1 MLEVRR
7 ISKIFFEQNDPRKPG
22 LVALYNIFL
31 AIRKNE
37 FVSLL
42 GPSGCGKTTLIRI
55 IAGLLT
61 ADRGEV
67 LVNSQ
72 VVNSPGRDRC
82 MVFQQF
88 GLLPWRTV
96 MSNVEFGLEIDGVPR
111 DERRALAEKYL
122 ELVGLKGFENYYPHQ
137 ISGGM
142 QQRVG
147 IARALSKKP
156 EILLMD
162 EPFGA
167 VDAQTR
173 EQLQEELLK
182 IWAQTE
188 NTVVFVTHSIDEA
201 VYLSDRVVVMQARP
215 GRIKEEVA
223 IDLPRPRWEGAVK
236 ADPRFAAR
244 LTMALRTDEQIIEEL
259 GLRRER
265 RWSIY
270 DYPNLIR
277 LVSVTVFMLLWEYFG
292 RKTDPIL
299 FTYPTAVAEAFVKL
313 IAAGEF
319 LKQLAVSL
327 SALAVG
333 FLVSLALGVALGLVL
348 GMSRTV
354 EAFCE
359 PI

>member
-7 ISKIFFEQNDPRKPG
+7 LSKIFFEQNDPRKPG
-22 LVALYNIFL
+22 LVALYDISL

-61 ADRGEV
+61 ADRGDV
-67 LVNSQ
+67 LVNQ
-72 VVNSPGRDRC
+72 QGVTAPGHDRC

-88 GLLPWRTV
+88 GLLTWRTV
-96 MSNVEFGLEIDGVPR
+96 LSNVEFGLEIEGMAR
-111 DERRALAEKYL
+111 EERRAVADKYL
-122 ELVGLKGFENYYPHQ
+122 ELVGLKGFESYFPHQ

-188 NTVVFVTHSIDEA
+188 TTVVFVTHSIDEA
-201 VYLSDRVVVMQARP
+201 IYLSDRVVVMQARP
-215 GRIKEEVA
+215 GRIKEEVR
-223 IDLPRPRWEGAVK
+223 IDLPRPRWEGDIK
-236 ADPRFAAR
+236 SDPRFAQLRAR
-244 LTMALRTDEQIIEEL
+244 LRDSLRD
-259 GLRRER
+259 
-265 RWSIY
+265 
-270 DYPNLIR
+270 
-277 LVSVTVFMLLWEYFG
+277 
-292 RKTDPIL
+292 
-299 FTYPTAVAEAFVKL
+299 
-313 IAAGEF
+313 
-319 LKQLAVSL
+319 
-327 SALAVG
+327 
-333 FLVSLALGVALGLVL
+333 
-348 GMSRTV
+348 
-354 EAFCE
+354 
-359 PI
+359 

>member
-7 ISKIFFEQNDPRKPG
+7 LSKIFFEQNDPRKPG
-22 LVALYNIFL
+22 LVALYDISL

-61 ADRGEV
+61 ADRGDV
-67 LVNSQ
+67 LVNQ
-72 VVNSPGRDRC
+72 QGVTAPGHDRC

-96 MSNVEFGLEIDGVPR
+96 LSNVEFGLEIEGMAR
-111 DERRALAEKYL
+111 KERRAVAEKYL
-122 ELVGLKGFENYYPHQ
+122 ELVGLKGFESYYPHQ

-188 NTVVFVTHSIDEA
+188 TTVVFVTHSIDEA
-201 VYLSDRVVVMQARP
+201 IYLSDRVVVMQARP
-215 GRIKEEVA
+215 GRIKEEVR
-223 IDLPRPRWEGAVK
+223 IDLPRPRWEGDVK
-236 ADPRFAAR
+236 ADPRFAQLRAR
-244 LTMALRTDEQIIEEL
+244 LRDSLRD
-259 GLRRER
+259 
-265 RWSIY
+265 
-270 DYPNLIR
+270 
-277 LVSVTVFMLLWEYFG
+277 
-292 RKTDPIL
+292 
-299 FTYPTAVAEAFVKL
+299 
-313 IAAGEF
+313 
-319 LKQLAVSL
+319 
-327 SALAVG
+327 
-333 FLVSLALGVALGLVL
+333 
-348 GMSRTV
+348 
-354 EAFCE
+354 
-359 PI
+359 

>member
-7 ISKIFFEQNDPRKPG
+7 LSKVFFEQNDPRKPG
-22 LVALYNIFL
+22 LVALYDISL
-31 AIRKNE
+31 SIRKNE

-55 IAGLLT
+55 VAGLLT

-67 LVNSQ
+67 LVNQ
-72 VVNSPGRDRC
+72 RCVTAPGHDRC

-96 MSNVEFGLEIDGVPR
+96 LSNVEFGLEIEGVGR
-111 DERRALAEKYL
+111 GERRVASEKYL

-188 NTVVFVTHSIDEA
+188 TTVVFVTHSIDEA
-201 VYLSDRVVVMQARP
+201 IYLSDRVVVMQARA
-215 GRIKEEVA
+215 GRIKEEVR
-223 IDLPRPRWEGAVK
+223 IDLPRPRWEGDVK
-236 ADPRFAAR
+236 ADPRFAQQRAR
-244 LTMALRTDEQIIEEL
+244 LRDLLR
-259 GLRRER
+259 G
-265 RWSIY
+265 
-270 DYPNLIR
+270 
-277 LVSVTVFMLLWEYFG
+277 
-292 RKTDPIL
+292 
-299 FTYPTAVAEAFVKL
+299 
-313 IAAGEF
+313 
-319 LKQLAVSL
+319 
-327 SALAVG
+327 
-333 FLVSLALGVALGLVL
+333 
-348 GMSRTV
+348 
-354 EAFCE
+354 
-359 PI
+359 

>member
-7 ISKIFFEQNDPRKPG
+7 LSKIFFEQNDPRKPG
-22 LVALYNIFL
+22 LVALYDISL

-55 IAGLLT
+55 IAGLLA
-61 ADRGEV
+61 ADRGDV
-67 LVNSQ
+67 LVNQ
-72 VVNSPGRDRC
+72 RCVTAPGRDRC

-96 MSNVEFGLEIDGVPR
+96 MSNVEFGLEIEGMAR
-111 DERRALAEKYL
+111 DERRAVADKYL

-188 NTVVFVTHSIDEA
+188 TTVVFVTHSIDEA
-201 VYLSDRVVVMQARP
+201 IYLSDRVVVMQARP
-215 GRIKEEVA
+215 GRIKEEVM
-223 IDLPRPRWEGAVK
+223 IDLPRPRWEGDVK
-236 ADPRFAAR
+236 ADPRFAQLRAR
-244 LTMALRTDEQIIEEL
+244 LRDSLRD
-259 GLRRER
+259 
-265 RWSIY
+265 
-270 DYPNLIR
+270 
-277 LVSVTVFMLLWEYFG
+277 
-292 RKTDPIL
+292 
-299 FTYPTAVAEAFVKL
+299 
-313 IAAGEF
+313 
-319 LKQLAVSL
+319 
-327 SALAVG
+327 
-333 FLVSLALGVALGLVL
+333 
-348 GMSRTV
+348 
-354 EAFCE
+354 
-359 PI
+359 

>member
-7 ISKIFFEQNDPRKPG
+7 LSKIFFEQNDPRKPG
-22 LVALYNIFL
+22 LVALYDISL

-96 MSNVEFGLEIDGVPR
+96 VSNVEFGLEIDGMAR
-111 DERRALAEKYL
+111 DERRTTAEKYL
-122 ELVGLKGFENYYPHQ
+122 ELVGLKGFENYFPHQ

-188 NTVVFVTHSIDEA
+188 TTVVFVTHSIDEA
-201 VYLSDRVVVMQARP
+201 IYLSDRVVVMQARP
-215 GRIKEEVA
+215 GRIKEEVT
-223 IDLPRPRWEGAVK
+223 IDLPRPRWEGDIK
-236 ADPRFAAR
+236 ADPRFAQ
-244 LTMALRTDEQIIEEL
+244 LRAH
-259 GLRRER
+259 LR
-265 RWSIY
+265 
-270 DYPNLIR
+270 D
-277 LVSVTVFMLLWEYFG
+277 
-292 RKTDPIL
+292 
-299 FTYPTAVAEAFVKL
+299 
-313 IAAGEF
+313 
-319 LKQLAVSL
+319 SL
-327 SALAVG
+327 RS
-333 FLVSLALGVALGLVL
+333 
-348 GMSRTV
+348 
-354 EAFCE
+354 
-359 PI
+359 

>member
-7 ISKIFFEQNDPRKPG
+7 LSKIFFEQNDPRKPG
-22 LVALYNIFL
+22 LVALYDISL

-201 VYLSDRVVVMQARP
+201 IYLSDRVVVMQARP
-215 GRIKEEVA
+215 GRIKEEVT
-223 IDLPRPRWEGAVK
+223 IDLPRPRWEGDIK
-236 ADPRFAAR
+236 ADPRFAQ
-244 LTMALRTDEQIIEEL
+244 LRAH
-259 GLRRER
+259 LR
-265 RWSIY
+265 
-270 DYPNLIR
+270 D
-277 LVSVTVFMLLWEYFG
+277 
-292 RKTDPIL
+292 
-299 FTYPTAVAEAFVKL
+299 
-313 IAAGEF
+313 
-319 LKQLAVSL
+319 SL
-327 SALAVG
+327 RS
-333 FLVSLALGVALGLVL
+333 
-348 GMSRTV
+348 
-354 EAFCE
+354 
-359 PI
+359 

>member
-1 MLEVRR
+1 MLEVRQL
-7 ISKIFFEQNDPRKPG
+7 SKVFFEQNDPRKPG
-22 LVALYNIFL
+22 LVALYNICL
-31 AIRKNE
+31 SIRKNE

-55 IAGLLT
+55 VAGLLP

-67 LVNSQ
+67 
-72 VVNSPGRDRC
+72 VVNGREVTAPGRERC

-96 MSNVEFGLEIDGVPR
+96 MSNVEFGLEIEGTPKE
-111 DERRALAEKYL
+111 ERRQTAEKYL
-122 ELVGLKGFENYYPHQ
+122 DLVGLKGFENYYPHQ

-156 EILLMD
+156 DILLMD

-182 IWAQTE
+182 IWAQTDT
-188 NTVVFVTHSIDEA
+188 TVVFVTHSIDEA

-223 IDLPRPRWEGAVK
+223 VDLARPRWEGDVK
-236 ADPRFAAR
+236 AEPRFAQ
-244 LTMALRTDEQIIEEL
+244 LRSH
-259 GLRRER
+259 LRE
-265 RWSIY
+265 
-270 DYPNLIR
+270 
-277 LVSVTVFMLLWEYFG
+277 
-292 RKTDPIL
+292 
-299 FTYPTAVAEAFVKL
+299 
-313 IAAGEF
+313 
-319 LKQLAVSL
+319 SL
-327 SALAVG
+327 RG
-333 FLVSLALGVALGLVL
+333 
-348 GMSRTV
+348 
-354 EAFCE
+354 
-359 PI
+359 

>member
-7 ISKIFFEQNDPRKPG
+7 LSKIFFEQNDPRKPG
-22 LVALYNIFL
+22 LVALYDISL
-31 AIRKNE
+31 TIRKNE

-55 IAGLLT
+55 IAGLLA
-61 ADRGEV
+61 ADRGDV
-67 LVNSQ
+67 LVNQ
-72 VVNSPGRDRC
+72 QCVTVPGRDRC

-96 MSNVEFGLEIDGVPR
+96 MSNVEFGLEIEGMAR
-111 DERRALAEKYL
+111 DERRAVADKYL

-188 NTVVFVTHSIDEA
+188 TTVVFVTHSIDEA
-201 VYLSDRVVVMQARP
+201 IYLSDRVVVMQARP
-215 GRIKEEVA
+215 GRIKEEVQ
-223 IDLPRPRWEGAVK
+223 IDLPRPRWEGDVK
-236 ADPRFAAR
+236 ADPRFAQLRAR
-244 LTMALRTDEQIIEEL
+244 LRDSLRD
-259 GLRRER
+259 
-265 RWSIY
+265 
-270 DYPNLIR
+270 
-277 LVSVTVFMLLWEYFG
+277 
-292 RKTDPIL
+292 
-299 FTYPTAVAEAFVKL
+299 
-313 IAAGEF
+313 
-319 LKQLAVSL
+319 
-327 SALAVG
+327 
-333 FLVSLALGVALGLVL
+333 
-348 GMSRTV
+348 
-354 EAFCE
+354 
-359 PI
+359 

>member
-7 ISKIFFEQNDPRKPG
+7 LSKIFFEQNDPRKPG
-22 LVALYNIFL
+22 LVALYNISL

-55 IAGLLT
+55 IAGLLV

-96 MSNVEFGLEIDGVPR
+96 VSNVEFGLEIDGVPR
-111 DERRALAEKYL
+111 EERRARADKYL

-188 NTVVFVTHSIDEA
+188 TTVVFVTHSIDEA
-201 VYLSDRVVVMQARP
+201 IYLSDRVVVMQARP
-215 GRIKEEVA
+215 GRIKEEVTV
-223 IDLPRPRWEGAVK
+223 DLPRPRWEGDIK
-236 ADPRFAAR
+236 ADPRFAQ
-244 LTMALRTDEQIIEEL
+244 LRAH
-259 GLRRER
+259 LR
-265 RWSIY
+265 
-270 DYPNLIR
+270 D
-277 LVSVTVFMLLWEYFG
+277 
-292 RKTDPIL
+292 
-299 FTYPTAVAEAFVKL
+299 
-313 IAAGEF
+313 
-319 LKQLAVSL
+319 SL
-327 SALAVG
+327 RS
-333 FLVSLALGVALGLVL
+333 
-348 GMSRTV
+348 
-354 EAFCE
+354 
-359 PI
+359 

>member
-7 ISKIFFEQNDPRKPG
+7 LSKIFFEQNDPRKPG

-96 MSNVEFGLEIDGVPR
+96 LSNVEFGLEIDGVPR
-111 DERRALAEKYL
+111 DERRALAEQYL

-137 ISGGM
+137 VSGGM

-188 NTVVFVTHSIDEA
+188 TTVVFVTHSIDEA
-201 VYLSDRVVVMQARP
+201 IYLSDRVVVMQARP
-215 GRIKEEVA
+215 GRIKEEVI
-223 IDLPRPRWEGAVK
+223 IDLPRPRWEGDIK
-236 ADPRFAAR
+236 ADPRFAQHRAR
-244 LTMALRTDEQIIEEL
+244 LRDSLR
-259 GLRRER
+259 
-265 RWSIY
+265 S
-270 DYPNLIR
+270 
-277 LVSVTVFMLLWEYFG
+277 
-292 RKTDPIL
+292 
-299 FTYPTAVAEAFVKL
+299 
-313 IAAGEF
+313 
-319 LKQLAVSL
+319 
-327 SALAVG
+327 
-333 FLVSLALGVALGLVL
+333 
-348 GMSRTV
+348 
-354 EAFCE
+354 
-359 PI
+359 

>member
-7 ISKIFFEQNDPRKPG
+7 LSKIFFEQNDPRKPG
-22 LVALYNIFL
+22 LVALYNISL

-111 DERRALAEKYL
+111 EERRALAEQYL

-188 NTVVFVTHSIDEA
+188 TTVVFVTHSIDEA
-201 VYLSDRVVVMQARP
+201 IYLSDRVVVMQARP
-215 GRIKEEVA
+215 GRIKEEVI
-223 IDLPRPRWEGAVK
+223 IDLPRPRWEGDIK
-236 ADPRFAAR
+236 ADPRFAQLSAR
-244 LTMALRTDEQIIEEL
+244 LRDSLR
-259 GLRRER
+259 
-265 RWSIY
+265 S
-270 DYPNLIR
+270 
-277 LVSVTVFMLLWEYFG
+277 
-292 RKTDPIL
+292 
-299 FTYPTAVAEAFVKL
+299 
-313 IAAGEF
+313 
-319 LKQLAVSL
+319 
-327 SALAVG
+327 
-333 FLVSLALGVALGLVL
+333 
-348 GMSRTV
+348 
-354 EAFCE
+354 
-359 PI
+359 

>member
-7 ISKIFFEQNDPRKPG
+7 LSKIFFEQNDPRKPG
-22 LVALYNIFL
+22 LVALYNISL

-96 MSNVEFGLEIDGVPR
+96 VSNVEFGLEIDGVPR
-111 DERRALAEKYL
+111 EERRALAEQYL
-122 ELVGLKGFENYYPHQ
+122 DLVGLKGFENYYPHQ

-188 NTVVFVTHSIDEA
+188 TTVAFVTHSIDEA
-201 VYLSDRVVVMQARP
+201 IYLSDRVVVMQARP
-215 GRIKEEVA
+215 GRIKEEVI
-223 IDLPRPRWEGAVK
+223 IDLPRPRWEGDIK
-236 ADPRFAAR
+236 ADPRFAQLRAR
-244 LTMALRTDEQIIEEL
+244 LRDSLR
-259 GLRRER
+259 
-265 RWSIY
+265 S
-270 DYPNLIR
+270 
-277 LVSVTVFMLLWEYFG
+277 
-292 RKTDPIL
+292 
-299 FTYPTAVAEAFVKL
+299 
-313 IAAGEF
+313 
-319 LKQLAVSL
+319 
-327 SALAVG
+327 
-333 FLVSLALGVALGLVL
+333 
-348 GMSRTV
+348 
-354 EAFCE
+354 
-359 PI
+359 

>member
-7 ISKIFFEQNDPRKPG
+7 LSKIFFEQNDPRKPG
-22 LVALYNIFL
+22 LVALYDISL

-55 IAGLLT
+55 IAGLLS
-61 ADRGEV
+61 ADRGDV

-72 VVNSPGRDRC
+72 IVTAPGRDRC

-96 MSNVEFGLEIDGVPR
+96 LSNVEFGLEIDGMPK
-111 DERRALAEKYL
+111 DERCATAEKYL

-188 NTVVFVTHSIDEA
+188 TTVVFVTHSIDEA
-201 VYLSDRVVVMQARP
+201 IYLSDRVVVMQARP
-215 GRIKEEVA
+215 GRIKEEVK
-223 IDLPRPRWEGAVK
+223 IDLPRPRWEGDIK
-236 ADPRFAAR
+236 ADPRFAQLRAR
-244 LTMALRTDEQIIEEL
+244 LRDSLRD
-259 GLRRER
+259 
-265 RWSIY
+265 
-270 DYPNLIR
+270 
-277 LVSVTVFMLLWEYFG
+277 
-292 RKTDPIL
+292 
-299 FTYPTAVAEAFVKL
+299 
-313 IAAGEF
+313 
-319 LKQLAVSL
+319 
-327 SALAVG
+327 
-333 FLVSLALGVALGLVL
+333 
-348 GMSRTV
+348 
-354 EAFCE
+354 
-359 PI
+359 

>member
-1 MLEVRR
+1 MLEVRQL
-7 ISKIFFEQNDPRKPG
+7 SKVFFEQNDPRKPG
-22 LVALYNIFL
+22 LVALYDISLFV
-31 AIRKNE
+31 RKNE

-55 IAGLLT
+55 VAGLLP

-67 LVNSQ
+67 FVNERE
-72 VVNSPGRDRC
+72 VTAPGRERC

-96 MSNVEFGLEIDGVPR
+96 LSNVEFGLEIEGTPKE
-111 DERRALAEKYL
+111 ERREISEKYL
-122 ELVGLKGFENYYPHQ
+122 ELVGLKGFESYYPHQ

-156 EILLMD
+156 DILLMD

-182 IWAQTE
+182 IWAQTDT
-188 NTVVFVTHSIDEA
+188 TVLFVTHSIDEA

-223 IDLPRPRWEGAVK
+223 VDLPRPRWEGDVK
-236 ADPRFAAR
+236 ADPRFAQLRAR
-244 LTMALRTDEQIIEEL
+244 LRESLR
-259 GLRRER
+259 G
-265 RWSIY
+265 
-270 DYPNLIR
+270 
-277 LVSVTVFMLLWEYFG
+277 
-292 RKTDPIL
+292 
-299 FTYPTAVAEAFVKL
+299 
-313 IAAGEF
+313 
-319 LKQLAVSL
+319 
-327 SALAVG
+327 
-333 FLVSLALGVALGLVL
+333 
-348 GMSRTV
+348 
-354 EAFCE
+354 
-359 PI
+359 

>member
-7 ISKIFFEQNDPRKPG
+7 LSKIFFEQNDPRKPG
-22 LVALYNIFL
+22 LVALYNISL
-31 AIRKNE
+31 TIRKNE

-72 VVNSPGRDRC
+72 TVNSPGRDRC

-96 MSNVEFGLEIDGVPR
+96 LSNVEFGLEIDGVPR
-111 DERRALAEKYL
+111 EERRALAETYL

-147 IARALSKKP
+147 IARALSKQP

-188 NTVVFVTHSIDEA
+188 TTVVFVTHSIDEA

-215 GRIKEEVA
+215 GRIKEEVK
-223 IDLPRPRWEGAVK
+223 IELPRPRWEGDIK
-236 ADPRFAAR
+236 ADPRFAQLRAR
-244 LTMALRTDEQIIEEL
+244 LRDSLR
-259 GLRRER
+259 G
-265 RWSIY
+265 
-270 DYPNLIR
+270 
-277 LVSVTVFMLLWEYFG
+277 
-292 RKTDPIL
+292 
-299 FTYPTAVAEAFVKL
+299 
-313 IAAGEF
+313 
-319 LKQLAVSL
+319 
-327 SALAVG
+327 
-333 FLVSLALGVALGLVL
+333 
-348 GMSRTV
+348 
-354 EAFCE
+354 
-359 PI
+359 

>member
-1 MLEVRR
+1 MLEVRQL
-7 ISKIFFEQNDPRKPG
+7 SKVFFEQNDPRKPG
-22 LVALYNIFL
+22 LVALYNICL
-31 AIRKNE
+31 SIRKNE

-55 IAGLLT
+55 VAGLLP

-67 LVNSQ
+67 
-72 VVNSPGRDRC
+72 VVNGREVTAPGRERC

-96 MSNVEFGLEIDGVPR
+96 MSNVEFGLEIEGTPKE
-111 DERRALAEKYL
+111 ERRQTAEKYL
-122 ELVGLKGFENYYPHQ
+122 DLVGLKGFENYYPHQ

-156 EILLMD
+156 DILLMD

-182 IWAQTE
+182 IWAQTDT
-188 NTVVFVTHSIDEA
+188 TVVFVTHSIDEA

-223 IDLPRPRWEGAVK
+223 IDLPRPRWEGDVK
-236 ADPRFAAR
+236 AEPRFAQLRSR
-244 LTMALRTDEQIIEEL
+244 LRESLR
-259 GLRRER
+259 G
-265 RWSIY
+265 
-270 DYPNLIR
+270 
-277 LVSVTVFMLLWEYFG
+277 
-292 RKTDPIL
+292 
-299 FTYPTAVAEAFVKL
+299 
-313 IAAGEF
+313 
-319 LKQLAVSL
+319 
-327 SALAVG
+327 
-333 FLVSLALGVALGLVL
+333 
-348 GMSRTV
+348 
-354 EAFCE
+354 
-359 PI
+359 